1 MGVIPFTL
9 VYQLAQ
15 AMVVPRRIK
24 VRSLLLSQL
33 LQPVAEELGIEIKTT
48 TLRSL
53 DRAKKFLLERFT

>member
-1 MGVIPFTL
+1 MIPFTL